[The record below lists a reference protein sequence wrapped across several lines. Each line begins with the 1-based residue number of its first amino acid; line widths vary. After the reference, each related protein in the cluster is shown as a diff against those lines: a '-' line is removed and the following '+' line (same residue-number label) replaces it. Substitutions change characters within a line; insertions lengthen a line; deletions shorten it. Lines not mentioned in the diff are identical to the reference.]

1 MLELRGSEASG
12 DDERPETPP
21 PAAPPP
27 PPEEGAAR
35 KALHDVVHNWI
46 PLLIVLVSVLAAVMG
61 WRASLADE
69 HSAHSEELSRQDL
82 VQQQQL
88 VVRDNHAIDTDVQTF
103 GQFAQYSA
111 LAHSLRQDSA
121 KVTGTL
127 RDQLQAEAQS
137 DLGIARYLGKQIV
150 YQNYSFDPSNP
161 TGNPAL
167 RTDGTYVPGHP
178 YKAAEA
184 LDSAENA
191 DTALHGLAPEQL
203 HATAEAEHKRG
214 VEFTGVA
221 ALFVSIMVLLT
232 IAALIKGPPKV
243 WLTASGAV
251 LVVVGLVLFVLVGG
265 A

>member
-1 MLELRGSEASG
+1 MLELNGPGQRGG
-12 DDERPETPP
+12 DDEAGTSPP
-21 PAAPPP
+21 SAPPP
-27 PPEEGAAR
+27 PDERAPR
-35 KALHDVVHNWI
+35 KTVHEVVHSWI
-46 PLLIVLVSVLAAVMG
+46 PLLIVLASVLAAVMG

-69 HSAHSEELSRQDL
+69 SSAHSEELSRQDL

-88 VVRDNHAIDTDVQTF
+88 VVRDNHAIDSDVQTF

-111 LAHSLRQDSA
+111 LAHSLRQDAS
-121 KVTGTL
+121 KVGGTV

-150 YQNYSFDPSNP
+150 YQNYAFDPSNP

-178 YKAAEA
+178 YGAAQA
-184 LDSAENA
+184 LALAENS
-191 DTALHGLAPEQL
+191 DTELHGLAPEQL

-221 ALFVSIMVLLT
+221 ALFVSVMVLLT
-232 IAALIKGPPKV
+232 IAALAKGPPKV
-243 WLTASGAV
+243 WLTASGSV
-251 LVVVGLVLFVLVGG
+251 LVVVGLVLFVLVQG